1 MAVGAVG
8 VTLAAGVAGGII
20 GAAVTGGCAKFGPIS
35 FGKCGTTAKINL
47 SNESISESIFKSLQT
62 SQQRIEEQNVIVQN
76 QDVQLNGYN
85 SMLGCNNLK
94 ITQGLTL
101 KAESNTVV
109 TTSMVSDMLTATAQ
123 SIENFVEQ
131 SQDQI
136 KGALADASDMNLVL
150 EAKNR
155 MVNIINK
162 ETTKQQVFESIK
174 RMVVLQNQK
183 IVINFANLSP
193 EVIQA
198 AISQKVG
205 TPQSGTCEIDQN
217 FFGVI
222 TVSTVLNTVFNE
234 INKDSTINELKQ
246 KLDQAQKNENLGI
259 VDTIASFFKS
269 AIFMWM
275 MVALAVIIAI
285 VLVWYFLLK
294 NPEGVKALGDTAQ
307 GVMSTARSGK
317 TSVSS
322 STPPSK

>member
-62 SQQRIEEQNVIVQN
+62 SQQRIEEQTTVVQTQNVI
-76 QDVQLNGYN
+76 LNNYN
-85 SMLGCNNLK
+85 SMLGCQNLQITQNLK
-94 ITQGLTL
+94 LDQN
-101 KAESNTVV
+101 SSTVV

-162 ETTKQQVFESIK
+162 ETTKQQVFESIR
-174 RMVVLQNQK
+174 RMVVLQNQQ
-183 IVINFANLSP
+183 ITINFANLTP

-198 AISQKVG
+198 AISQKVDTLG
-205 TPQSGTCEIDQN
+205 GGTCVIDQN

-246 KLDQAQKNENLGI
+246 KLDQTQKTENLGI
-259 VDTIASFFKS
+259 VDTVASFFKS

-322 STPPSK
+322 STPSK

>member
-193 EVIQA
+193 AVIQA
-198 AISQKVG
+198 AISQKVN
-205 TPQSGTCEIDQN
+205 TQSGTCEIDQN

>member
-1 MAVGAVG
+1 MSAAGVAG

-20 GAAVTGGCAKFGPIS
+20 ASAVTGGCAKFGPIS
-35 FGKCGTTAKINL
+35 FGKCGTSAKINL
-47 SNESISESIFKSLQT
+47 SNESISESIYKSLQV
-62 SQQRIEEQNVIVQN
+62 SQQRIEEQTTIVQN
-76 QDVQLNGYN
+76 QDVQLNNYN
-85 SMLGCNNLK
+85 SMLGCSNLK
-94 ITQGLTL
+94 ITQGLKL
-101 KAESNTVV
+101 EQNSNTVV
-109 TTSMVSDMLTATAQ
+109 TTSMVSDMLNATAQ
-123 SIENFVEQ
+123 SIENFVNQ

-136 KGALADASDMNLVL
+136 KGALADASDMDLVL

-155 MVNIINK
+155 MVTIINK

-183 IVINFANLSP
+183 IVINFANLTP

-198 AISQKVG
+198 AISQKVS
-205 TPQSGTCEIDQN
+205 TPEPGTCVIDQN

-222 TVSTVLNTVFNE
+222 TISTVLNTVFNE

-246 KLDQAQKNENLGI
+246 KLDQKQKTENLGI

-294 NPEGVKALGDTAQ
+294 NPEGVKALGSTAQ

-317 TSVSS
+317 TSSSVSS
-322 STPPSK
+322 SK

>member
-193 EVIQA
+193 AVIQA
-198 AISQKVG
+198 AISQKVN
-205 TPQSGTCEIDQN
+205 TQSGTCEIDQN

-246 KLDQAQKNENLGI
+246 KLDQAQKTENLGI

>member
-193 EVIQA
+193 AVIQA
-198 AISQKVG
+198 AISQKVN
-205 TPQSGTCEIDQN
+205 TQSGTCEIDQN

-246 KLDQAQKNENLGI
+246 KLDQAQKTENLGI
-259 VDTIASFFKS
+259 VDTVASFFKS